1 MNTHTKGQLAELKVQ
16 QRAVE
21 KCYLVSKPIYDG
33 GRYDLII
40 DDGQKLWRVQV
51 KYADGGASHCEGA
64 VTVGLEKRR
73 KDGNLLYTSDEIDL
87 LLVYL
92 PKKELVLSFPAE
104 KFHQK
109 TGIQIRLELPKNHQ
123 KNGVNFY
130 QDFIW

>member
-21 KCYLVSKPIYDG
+21 KGYLVSKPIYDG

-73 KDGNLLYTSDEIDL
+73 KDGNLLYTSDEIDML
-87 LLVYL
+87 
-92 PKKELVLSFPAE
+92 
-104 KFHQK
+104 K
-109 TGIQIRLELPKNHQ
+109 TITGK
-123 KNGVNFY
+123 Y
-130 QDFIW
+130 QDFSRTKEQKTLFGD